1 MKKTGLGNFIGVFF
15 VATLLAAPL
24 CAAQSAAGSAL
35 QRAFFTRL
43 LLDDDLEKSRL
54 AARSIARVPPGPD
67 TEALSDLVAEHL
79 LYLVHSNP
87 GDDPVLIDSIAWHVV
102 VLTGTSTGR
111 YREILDKVRQRYTQ
125 KKVSERID
133 LALGAANASTGSLYA
148 GQGLNI
154 AALRAGADAALAAS
168 RTRDRSQFVKLHP
181 GTSLAEVLQSVGT
194 PDDVTTTTVR
204 VARYGRSQMLTM
216 HYAGSGLV
224 FFRRGKR
231 EEDQWVASEFVD
243 EFFDVTTVYKGT
255 QFGAAQAL
263 ASLRGLPFREY
274 FRYERKRIQNDPD
287 MMDVFEKR
295 ALQFTQPADGFEL
308 SGMIAC
314 VRLIA
319 NSKNPG
325 NRESLHRIA
334 VGPAPKRVM
343 AEATKYA
350 HKLEQGILE
359 HESDET
365 GPVESDDDE
374 LKPKN

>member
-154 AALRAGADAALAAS
+154 AALRAGADAALAA
-168 RTRDRSQFVKLHP
+168 
-181 GTSLAEVLQSVGT
+181 
-194 PDDVTTTTVR
+194 
-204 VARYGRSQMLTM
+204 
-216 HYAGSGLV
+216 
-224 FFRRGKR
+224 
-231 EEDQWVASEFVD
+231 
-243 EFFDVTTVYKGT
+243 
-255 QFGAAQAL
+255 
-263 ASLRGLPFREY
+263 
-274 FRYERKRIQNDPD
+274 
-287 MMDVFEKR
+287 
-295 ALQFTQPADGFEL
+295 
-308 SGMIAC
+308 
-314 VRLIA
+314 
-319 NSKNPG
+319 
-325 NRESLHRIA
+325 
-334 VGPAPKRVM
+334 
-343 AEATKYA
+343 
-350 HKLEQGILE
+350 
-359 HESDET
+359 
-365 GPVESDDDE
+365 
-374 LKPKN
+374 